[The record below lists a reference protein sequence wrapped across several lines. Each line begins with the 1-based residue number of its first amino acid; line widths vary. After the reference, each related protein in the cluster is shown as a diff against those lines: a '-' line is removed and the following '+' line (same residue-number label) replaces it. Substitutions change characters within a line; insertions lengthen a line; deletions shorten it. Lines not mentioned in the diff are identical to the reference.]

1 MLTRLRL
8 SRFRCYGSLDWEIP
22 AEGAVLVGGNA
33 QGKTSLLEAICLAL
47 TLHSPRATR
56 LDRLARHGE
65 DSFGISLE
73 AHDATRRLVWARGQR
88 LSLRLDGADCAAGRF
103 GISGPCC
110 RPAGRYGSRDAIAR
124 PGSSGICGV
133 PPPRRAPA

>member
-47 TLHSPRATR
+47 TLHSPAPRAWTAWPGTGGQ
-56 LDRLARHGE
+56 LRHFTG
-65 DSFGISLE
+65 G
-73 AHDATRRLVWARGQR
+73 T
-88 LSLRLDGADCAAGRF
+88 
-103 GISGPCC
+103 
-110 RPAGRYGSRDAIAR
+110 
-124 PGSSGICGV
+124 
-133 PPPRRAPA
+133 